1 MGERGRIVAKMM
13 NRHHATLTTWGLT
26 KVDVGSDNVILDV
39 GCGGG
44 KTISRLAKLSYG
56 GKVYG
61 LDYSPEMVK
70 YSKKINKKLIAQN
83 RVEIVE
89 GSVDKMSFSDDFFDL
104 VTAFETYYFW
114 TNFSDAL
121 REMFRVLKPAG
132 KLLFVNELMFGVTSA
147 KVIEETHVKLLP
159 LEEIKNVMQ
168 SVGFETVQLFVKD
181 RSPWNAIV
189 AQKPLKE

>member
-44 KTISRLAKLSYG
+44 KTVNRLANLSCG

-70 YSKKINKKLIAQN
+70 YSTKINKKLIAQN

-121 REMFRVLKPAG
+121 REIFRVLKPAG